1 MMDIARRPRKSRGIP
16 LTSLIDVMFLL
27 MKFFVLT
34 TSYINIE
41 ALTLSMLDEHAK
53 NGKAATHV
61 ASSEPAQELVLLAS
75 GAAFLNN
82 QMVYFGDL
90 EDKLEATLMT
100 HKGSPVVILCDN
112 GVKVQM
118 MVDALDMVKRAG
130 GQNVKLSRWKKRVAG
145 AAL

>member
-1 MMDIARRPRKSRGIP
+1 MMEITRRPRRSRGIP

-41 ALTLSMLDEHAK
+41 ALTLSMLDTEAK
-53 NGKAATHV
+53 GGKTALQRPAA
-61 ASSEPAQELVLLAS
+61 EPPQELVLLGS

-82 QMVYFGDL
+82 QLVYFGDL
-90 EDKLEATLMT
+90 EDKLEAALVT
-100 HKGSPVVILCDN
+100 HAGSPVVILCDA

-130 GQNVKLSRWKKRVAG
+130 GKDVKLARWKKREAG

>member
-1 MMDIARRPRKSRGIP
+1 MIDIARRPRRSKGIP

-41 ALTLSMLDEHAK
+41 ALSLSMLDQDTK
-53 NGKAATHV
+53 GGKAASSV
-61 ASSEPAQELVLLAS
+61 ASEQPQELVLLSS

-82 QMVYFGDL
+82 QLVYFGDL
-90 EDKLEATLMT
+90 EDKIEAALMT
-100 HKGSPVVILCDN
+100 HRSSPVIILCDE

-130 GQNVKLSRWKKRVAG
+130 GQNVKLARWKKQHAG